1 MCVTTFERKMLVIIV
16 PLTLFSAL
24 NGSTISR
31 KSSEI
36 VEPFNSE
43 NRGINDL

>member
-1 MCVTTFERKMLVIIV
+1 MCVTTFERKMLGIIV

-24 NGSTISR
+24 YGSTISR
-31 KSSEI
+31 KSEI
-36 VEPFNSE
+36 VEPFNSG